1 MISESRR
8 FAFSNVLM
16 LISLGMLVFTFTATH
31 GTDCARAAGGSCAV
45 GDTEVFGNDIAVGGD
60 LEFEGT
66 SVDDFETKITATNP
80 TADRTITLPDASG
93 TLALAGGG
101 AATVAEGGTGVTT
114 LGANGVLV
122 GDGTN
127 AVNVTA
133 VGSSGEVL
141 TSNGAGS
148 DPTFQAIPTPAGGLS
163 MIDQWN
169 LNVAPN
175 GSQTPLNDWTK
186 TDWDGAAHNIGA
198 QMTEMGGT
206 FTFPSTGIYL
216 IIFTYNY
223 VTASTAADNQF
234 ECQLHT
240 SLDAGVTWELAALA
254 NAGIFSTTAGQNCS
268 ITWVYDVT
276 NTTDRLMQLHIAN
289 AAGGT
294 YGNGSATTGPSKGG
308 LVIMKVAET

>member
-1 MISESRR
+1 
-8 FAFSNVLM
+8 
-16 LISLGMLVFTFTATH
+16 MLVFTFTATH
-31 GTDCARAAGGSCAV
+31 WTDCARAAGGSCAV

-186 TDWDGAAHNIGA
+186 TDWDGAAHNIGG
-198 QMTEMGGT
+198 QMTEMG
-206 FTFPSTGIYL
+206 
-216 IIFTYNY
+216 
-223 VTASTAADNQF
+223 A
-234 ECQLHT
+234 
-240 SLDAGVTWELAALA
+240 
-254 NAGIFSTTAGQNCS
+254 
-268 ITWVYDVT
+268 
-276 NTTDRLMQLHIAN
+276 RLRSHRPAFI
-289 AAGGT
+289 
-294 YGNGSATTGPSKGG
+294 
-308 LVIMKVAET
+308 